1 MEDEPRIRLRQA
13 LVARKVSQREFAKLL
28 DTSEQYVSNI
38 MSGSKPLTDK
48 FAAKAARELKVDFEW
63 LRAGVGSMELT
74 PDSMEDVGYMTAR
87 LIDVPPTDTRRIL
100 ALTIAKM
107 TDEQA
112 EALDQLLSAYTE
124 QKKKAGE

>member
-1 MEDEPRIRLRQA
+1 MAEEPRIRLRQA
-13 LVARKVSQREFAKLL
+13 LVARKVSQREFAKLM

-38 MSGSKPLTDK
+38 MSGSKPLNDK
-48 FAAKAARELKVDFEW
+48 FAANAARELKIDFEW
-63 LRAGVGSMELT
+63 LRTGVGSMELT

-112 EALDQLLSAYTE
+112 ESLDQLLTAYAE